1 MKTKIVI
8 TNIVDFIFGI
18 VLLALALIDL
28 FIFGITSD
36 IDNLTISFLDSALGF
51 RYISDGIDKIYIK
64 EENNNGKRENE

>member
-1 MKTKIVI
+1 MKTKIII
-8 TNIVDFIFGI
+8 TKTVDFIFGI
-18 VLLALALIDL
+18 VLIALALVGL

-64 EENNNGKRENE
+64 EENKNGK

>member
-1 MKTKIVI
+1 MKTKMVI

-18 VLLALALIDL
+18 VLIALALVGL

-64 EENNNGKRENE
+64 EENKNGK